1 MRNLIAAID
10 LGTTKVVCAVGEKTT
25 NGIKIIA
32 HSSAPSKG
40 VMRGEVIN
48 IQHVLDSLLPVLH
61 NVENAIGYKLNEVFV
76 GIAGQN
82 IRCASSATQ
91 VTRKDP
97 EELITQEEIDTMTSS
112 VYGTYMQNGEKVL
125 HVIPQSY
132 NIDDYMG
139 ITEPVGMM
147 GQQINANFKLFIGK
161 SNSAQFSNN
170 VINRAGL
177 KLREIILE
185 PLASAKAVLTDE
197 EREVGV
203 AMLDIG
209 GGTSDLLIIQDNII
223 RHAAVIPF
231 GGNSVT
237 EDIRMGCG
245 VSSKHAEQLKVQHG
259 TCFSAYAPKKTIVI
273 PGIGGRESRE
283 ISFGVLAGIIEARM
297 SEIFEAVDYEIERS
311 GFKNMLQAGLVIT
324 GGSSQMLNICQ
335 LANAVTG
342 LEARVAYPEESIAS
356 DSLSDVFTPAQSTVV
371 GLILNGFERVMRGE
385 RINTGSEINYEDIF
399 GGSNEQPAENG
410 GEEVAVEAGAER
422 PAEQAKAKAKTQKL
436 SIWERLSNTFS
447 TSNMFNNQDNQA

>member
-1 MRNLIAAID
+1 MKNLIAAID

-48 IQHVLDSLLPVLH
+48 IQHVLDSMLPVLR
-61 NVENAIGYKLNEVFV
+61 NVENAIGYKLKEVFV

-91 VTRKDP
+91 ITRKDP
-97 EELITQEEIDTMTSS
+97 EELITQEEIDSMTSS

-177 KLREIILE
+177 KVREIVLE

-237 EDIRMGCG
+237 EDIRMGCS

-283 ISFGVLAGIIEARM
+283 ISFGVLSGIIEARM

-342 LEARVAYPEESIAS
+342 LETRVAYPQESITS
-356 DSLSDVFTPAQSTVV
+356 DSLNDVFAPSQSTVV
-371 GLILNGFERVMRGE
+371 GLILQGFEKVMRGE
-385 RINTGSEINYEDIF
+385 KIDTGSEINYGNIF
-399 GGSNEQPAENG
+399 ENTEEQQP
-410 GEEVAVEAGAER
+410 VEAEVTVEADADKTAKQTTAE
-422 PAEQAKAKAKTQKL
+422 KAGK
-436 SIWERLSNTFS
+436 SRVSFWERITNTFN
-447 TSNMFNNQDNQA
+447 TNNMFNSQDNQA